1 MDSSTGLLKTYVL
14 WQSPS
19 NNSILV
25 SSPGDS
31 GWSAPAVVPAF
42 QGAMKGTS
50 LACLTA
56 SSWRERERWMPV
68 GESLRRCYYLG
79 KGEEGGVRLR
89 EAQIKRDG
97 WSDNGVV
104 EGI

>member
-1 MDSSTGLLKTYVL
+1 MDSSPGLLKTYVL

-25 SSPGDS
+25 SSRGDYA
-31 GWSAPAVVPAF
+31 WNAPVIVPAF

-50 LACLTA
+50 LACLTP
-56 SSWRERERWMPV
+56 SSWRERENWMPI
-68 GESLRRCYYLG
+68 GEGLRRCYYLG
-79 KGEEGGVRLR
+79 EEEGGVRVR
-89 EAQIKRDG
+89 EVQIKRNG
-97 WSDNGVV
+97 WSDNGVM